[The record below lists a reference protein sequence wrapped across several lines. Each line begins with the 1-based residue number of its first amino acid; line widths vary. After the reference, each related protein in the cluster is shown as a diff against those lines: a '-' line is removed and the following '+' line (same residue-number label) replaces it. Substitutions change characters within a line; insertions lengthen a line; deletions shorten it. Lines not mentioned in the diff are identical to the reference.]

1 MLFCFVFCIWLLLP
15 FVFNT
20 LFFFGFF
27 WGGGHVNL
35 QVKLAPFLFTEQRN
49 RRVPSGASKAE
60 RRVTEPHTSRMLA
73 TLTWSTKVYMAMDFN
88 NEPPPKQL
96 EATNISPPKWCP
108 PQGALLKFTPIHV
121 GFTTPGKKQLSS
133 ISKVGPGW
141 RASCGVH
148 SGLAPL
154 PWNQPGRY
162 PKLVDVWAHVDKAG
176 KEAGHSVLVK
186 TGDHTPQSKDTT
198 GKGRKRRSRIRTKDG
213 FGRAFVHALSCGFSA
228 GNEGT
233 NSRTQP
239 SGFTPS
245 WTCVPLL
252 GWRRLRGKPIGT
264 HRFAARL
271 RLGAEKSRP
280 RQDPKPH
287 PRFGDQIRKAC
298 GVRKVGVRI
307 CPVGPTGYTEKEPIF
322 GFRMK

>member
-1 MLFCFVFCIWLLLP
+1 MVSTTGCL
-15 FVFNT
+15 
-20 LFFFGFF
+20 
-27 WGGGHVNL
+27 
-35 QVKLAPFLFTEQRN
+35 VKIHTYT
-49 RRVPSGASKAE
+49 RRLHHPRE
-60 RRVTEPHTSRMLA
+60 
-73 TLTWSTKVYMAMDFN
+73 
-88 NEPPPKQL
+88 
-96 EATNISPPKWCP
+96 
-108 PQGALLKFTPIHV
+108 
-121 GFTTPGKKQLSS
+121 KKKLSS

-233 NSRTQP
+233 NSRTLP

-287 PRFGDQIRKAC
+287 PPLRRSDPE
-298 GVRKVGVRI
+298 GVRCAEGRGPNLPSWANWVHRKRANLRI
-307 CPVGPTGYTEKEPIF
+307 PDERKSTPKIYRESAGCWCLQVNHHSRISQVVQDLCVVILYTSKQLRCEI
-322 GFRMK
+322 